1 MNNIF
6 KKIYIL
12 ALVLFLGYT
21 QVGCTS
27 KESPQNISNYNNS
40 VSEAKIH
47 FINTIFK
54 KIYILALVLFLGYTQ
69 VGCTSKESPQNISNY
84 NNSVS
89 EAKIHFINTGNSDSI
104 LIIKDNKAALI
115 DGGDNDDEKL
125 VVSYLKSQGIKELEY
140 IFATH
145 PHADHIGGLD
155 AVIDNIKVK
164 NLYVSNGDANTKS
177 YRDFILS
184 ATDKGLNPS
193 VPLLN
198 SEFKLS
204 NSTFKVLNLYVSNG
218 DANTKSYRDF
228 ILSATDKGLNP
239 SVPLLNSEFKLSNST
254 FKVLS
259 VANSEEPNNNSIVL
273 LYTNGNDKVL
283 LMGDAEAEIEKSINP
298 GDVDLL
304 KVGHHGSHSSTTR
317 AFVEK
322 VTPEYAVI
330 LAGNDN
336 KEIEKSINPGDVDL
350 LKVGHHGS
358 HSSTT
363 RAFVEKVTPEY
374 AVILAGNDNKYGHP
388 HVETVEL
395 LKEKQIEVH
404 RSDECKD
411 IIFSS
416 SGNGINTNCKAGS
429 YNPGV
434 NSKGN
439 KNNNNKYVS
448 YDTNILSSED
458 IKDTNKSDSNS
469 EIVYWSK
476 NGKKYHS
483 DPTCSGMKNAI
494 SGTISESKR
503 TPCSICY

>member
-21 QVGCTS
+21 QIGCTS

-40 VSEAKIH
+40 VSEE
-47 FINTIFK
+47 NN
-54 KIYILALVLFLGYTQ
+54 Q
-69 VGCTSKESPQNISNY
+69 SSKT
-84 NNSVS
+84 S

-204 NSTFKVLNLYVSNG
+204 
-218 DANTKSYRDF
+218 D
-228 ILSATDKGLNP
+228 
-239 SVPLLNSEFKLSNST
+239 ST

-259 VANSEEPNNNSIVL
+259 VANSEDPNNNSIVL

-304 KVGHHGSHSSTTR
+304 KVGHHGSYSSTTR

-322 VTPEYAVI
+322 I
-330 LAGNDN
+330 
-336 KEIEKSINPGDVDL
+336 
-350 LKVGHHGS
+350 
-358 HSSTT
+358 
-363 RAFVEKVTPEY
+363 TPEY

-429 YNPGV
+429 YNPGI

-448 YDTNILSSED
+448 YDTKISSSGD

-483 DPTCSGMKNAI
+483 NPTCSGMKNAI

>member
-21 QVGCTS
+21 QIGCTS

-40 VSEAKIH
+40 VSEE
-47 FINTIFK
+47 NN
-54 KIYILALVLFLGYTQ
+54 Q
-69 VGCTSKESPQNISNY
+69 SSKT
-84 NNSVS
+84 S

-125 VVSYLKSQGIKELEY
+125 VVSYLKNQGIKELEY

-204 NSTFKVLNLYVSNG
+204 
-218 DANTKSYRDF
+218 D
-228 ILSATDKGLNP
+228 
-239 SVPLLNSEFKLSNST
+239 ST

-259 VANSEEPNNNSIVL
+259 VANSEDPNNNSIVL

-304 KVGHHGSHSSTTR
+304 KVGHHGSYSSTTR

-322 VTPEYAVI
+322 I
-330 LAGNDN
+330 
-336 KEIEKSINPGDVDL
+336 
-350 LKVGHHGS
+350 
-358 HSSTT
+358 
-363 RAFVEKVTPEY
+363 TPEY

-429 YNPGV
+429 YNPGI

-448 YDTNILSSED
+448 YDTKISSSGD

-483 DPTCSGMKNAI
+483 NPTCSGMKNAI

>member
-6 KKIYIL
+6 KKICIL
-12 ALVLFLGYT
+12 ALVLFLGYA
-21 QVGCTS
+21 QIGCTS
-27 KESPQNISNYNNS
+27 EESPQNISNYNNS
-40 VSEAKIH
+40 VSEE
-47 FINTIFK
+47 NT
-54 KIYILALVLFLGYTQ
+54 
-69 VGCTSKESPQNISNY
+69 
-84 NNSVS
+84 S
-89 EAKIHFINTGNSDSI
+89 EAKIHFINTGNSDAI
-104 LIIKDNKAALI
+104 LIMKDNKAALI
-115 DGGDNDDEKL
+115 DGGDNDDENL

-164 NLYVSNGDANTKS
+164 NLYVSNGDADTKS

-184 ATDKGLNPS
+184 ASNKGLSPS

-204 NSTFKVLNLYVSNG
+204 
-218 DANTKSYRDF
+218 D
-228 ILSATDKGLNP
+228 
-239 SVPLLNSEFKLSNST
+239 ST

-259 VANSEEPNNNSIVL
+259 VANSEDPNNNSIVL
-273 LYTNGNDKVL
+273 LYTNGNDKIL
-283 LMGDAEAEIEKSINP
+283 FTGDAEAEIEKNINP
-298 GDVDLL
+298 GDIDLL
-304 KVGHHGSHSSTTR
+304 KVGHHGSYSSTTR
-317 AFVEK
+317 EF
-322 VTPEYAVI
+322 
-330 LAGNDN
+330 
-336 KEIEKSINPGDVDL
+336 IEKI
-350 LKVGHHGS
+350 
-358 HSSTT
+358 
-363 RAFVEKVTPEY
+363 TPEY

-404 RSDECKD
+404 RSDECGD
-411 IIFSS
+411 IIFVS
-416 SGNGINTNCKAGS
+416 SGNGINTSCEAGS

-448 YDTNILSSED
+448 YDTNISSSEN
-458 IKDTNKSDSNS
+458 IKDTNGLNNNS

-483 DPTCSGMKNAI
+483 NPTCSGMKNAV
-494 SGTISESKR
+494 SGTIGESKR

>member
-1 MNNIF
+1 MNN
-6 KKIYIL
+6 
-12 ALVLFLGYT
+12 
-21 QVGCTS
+21 
-27 KESPQNISNYNNS
+27 
-40 VSEAKIH
+40 
-47 FINTIFK
+47 IFK

-125 VVSYLKSQGIKELEY
+125 VVTYLKSQGIKELEY

-193 VPLLN
+193 VPILN

-204 NSTFKVLNLYVSNG
+204 
-218 DANTKSYRDF
+218 D
-228 ILSATDKGLNP
+228 
-239 SVPLLNSEFKLSNST
+239 ST

-283 LMGDAEAEIEKSINP
+283 LMGDAEVEIEKSINP
-298 GDVDLL
+298 GDIDLL
-304 KVGHHGSHSSTTR
+304 KVGHHGSYSSTTR

-322 VTPEYAVI
+322 I
-330 LAGNDN
+330 
-336 KEIEKSINPGDVDL
+336 
-350 LKVGHHGS
+350 
-358 HSSTT
+358 
-363 RAFVEKVTPEY
+363 TPEY

-416 SGNGINTNCKAGS
+416 SGNGINTNCKEGS

-448 YDTNILSSED
+448 YDTNISSSED